1 MWFRRLRKS
10 PWLSSKIS
18 IGLPAFPKKLAKSL
32 KSSRLRIFTLFL
44 AVTLGLIWLVPQPV
58 RSQQR
63 PRDAELTLVS
73 FAVTKAAYDRIIPNF
88 VAKWKQENNGQNVK
102 FNQSYGGSG
111 TQTRA
116 VISGL
121 EADVVHLALA
131 FDTNRI
137 QQAGLIQPGWE
148 RELPSNSIVAKSV
161 VALVTRPGNP
171 KRIQG
176 WSDLARNGVSVI
188 TANPKTSGVARWNF
202 LALWGS
208 VVRNGGNEQAA
219 RNFVNQ
225 VYRNVP
231 ILPRDAREASDV
243 FYKQNQGDVLINY
256 ENEILLARQQG
267 ETEPFIIPPV
277 NISID
282 TPVAVVDKNVD
293 KHGTR
298 RIAEAFVRYLYTPE
312 AQREFAKVGFRP
324 VNAAVD
330 SEFSRNFP
338 RINNLF
344 TVDSLGGW
352 NGTQTRFFADGAVF
366 DQIQTALN
374 RR

>member
-1 MWFRRLRKS
+1 MR
-10 PWLSSKIS
+10 I
-18 IGLPAFPKKLAKSL
+18 
-32 KSSRLRIFTLFL
+32 RIFTKKSSSYKLFSLFL
-44 AVTLGLIWLVPQPV
+44 AFGFGLNLLIPQIANT
-58 RSQQR
+58 QQR
-63 PRDAELTLVS
+63 PRDVELTLVS

-88 VAKWKQENNGQNVK
+88 VAKWKREQNQNVR

-111 TQTRA
+111 SQTRA
-116 VISGL
+116 VIDGL

-131 FDTNRI
+131 FDVSRI

-148 RELPSNSIVAKSV
+148 REIPNNGVVSKSV

-176 WSDLARNGVSVI
+176 WSDLAKSGVKVI

-208 VVRNGGNEQAA
+208 VVRTGGNEDAA
-219 RNFVNQ
+219 RRFVSQ
-225 VYRNVP
+225 VYQNVP
-231 ILPRDAREASDV
+231 VLPRDAREASDA
-243 FYKQNQGDVLINY
+243 FYKQGQGDVLLNY
-256 ENEILLARQQG
+256 ENEILLAKQQG
-267 ETEPFIIPPV
+267 ETEPYIIPQV
-277 NISID
+277 NISIEN
-282 TPVAVVDKNVD
+282 PVAVVDRNVN

-298 RIAEAFVRYLYTPE
+298 QVAEAFVKYLATPE

-324 VNAAVD
+324 ANAAVAA
-330 SEFSRNFP
+330 EFSRTFP

-344 TVDSLGGW
+344 TVAQLGGW
-352 NGTQTRFFADGAVF
+352 DNAQRRFFADNAIF
-366 DQIQTALN
+366 DQMQLASG

>member
-1 MWFRRLRKS
+1 MWNRL
-10 PWLSSKIS
+10 
-18 IGLPAFPKKLAKSL
+18 FNY
-32 KSSRLRIFTLFL
+32 KSSRYKGLPLLL
-44 AVTLGLIWLVPQPV
+44 AFGFGLNLLIPQAANT
-58 RSQQR
+58 QQR
-63 PRDAELTLVS
+63 PKDVELTLVS

-88 VAKWKQENNGQNVK
+88 VAKWKREQNQNVR

-111 TQTRA
+111 SQTRA
-116 VISGL
+116 VIDGL

-131 FDTNRI
+131 FDVNRI

-148 RELPSNSIVAKSV
+148 REIPNNSVISKSV

-176 WSDLARNGVSVI
+176 WSDLAKSGVKVI

-208 VVRNGGNEQAA
+208 VVRTGGNENAA
-219 RNFVNQ
+219 RRFVSQ
-225 VYRNVP
+225 VYQNVP
-231 ILPRDAREASDV
+231 VLPRDAREASDA
-243 FYKQNQGDVLINY
+243 FYKQGQGDVLLNY
-256 ENEILLARQQG
+256 ENEILLAKQQG
-267 ETEPFIIPPV
+267 ETEPYIIPQV
-277 NISID
+277 NISIEN
-282 TPVAVVDKNVD
+282 PVAVVDRNVT

-298 RIAEAFVRYLYTPE
+298 QVTEAFVKYLATPE

-324 VNAAVD
+324 ANAAVAA
-330 SEFSRNFP
+330 EFSRTFP

-344 TVDSLGGW
+344 TVAQLGGW
-352 NGTQTRFFADGAVF
+352 DNAQRRFFADNAIF
-366 DQIQTALN
+366 DQIQVASG